1 VGRIGG
7 AIAVE
12 PPPGF
17 AEPYAMTLPTRA
29 LLCAALLAAALPSSS
44 AAQEPTPQPA
54 APSAPAPVRMPGTR
68 VHGAVFDSTI
78 MRPLANATVQ
88 LASRA
93 DIARGPS
100 YSAVTDASGFY
111 RIDSVP
117 PGDYLITFFSPRLDQ
132 LGLSGPMH
140 AVKVNLGVQRVEV
153 DLGLP
158 GARRVIAMHCGPK
171 PASDSSGLLMGEVRR
186 ADRPEPLAG
195 ANVNAQWFELTI
207 GSAGMVRSTPTKR
220 VRTGNDG
227 RFAICGIPW
236 DARISLF
243 AVAGRASTGS
253 VNMEVPPFSV
263 VTRDLL
269 VDVADTL
276 RLSDTSSVRRGTARL
291 SGIVRSPS
299 GSPLPGA
306 RVSLRG
312 TTTESTAD
320 AQGAYS
326 LSGLPAGTQTLEARA
341 IGYIP
346 IGVSVDLYSN
356 RAVTHDVRFDES
368 ARVLET
374 VNVTAQQVY
383 SRAEQEFLDA
393 KKRGFGHFLDREQ
406 IERRNPF
413 RTSDLLRAVPGVNIY
428 QGNSPGGTA
437 TITMR
442 GVSSLSGTCQP
453 AIVVDGM
460 RFLGDA
466 GDIDVL
472 SNPDDIQGMAIY
484 RGPAETPVE
493 FQGLNTCG
501 AIVIWTRRGAPPAR
515 RGREE

>member
-1 VGRIGG
+1 MMFPARL
-7 AIAVE
+7 A
-12 PPPGF
+12 F
-17 AEPYAMTLPTRA
+17 
-29 LLCAALLAAALPSSS
+29 CATLLAAAVPASS
-44 AAQEPTPQPA
+44 AAQQPTPPAAA
-54 APSAPAPVRMPGTR
+54 APSRVPGAR

-78 MRPLANATVQ
+78 MRPLADAMVQ
-88 LASRA
+88 LASRS
-93 DIARGPS
+93 DITRGPS
-100 YSAVTDASGFY
+100 YSAITDASGFY

-117 PGDYLITFFSPRLDQ
+117 PGDYLITFFSPRLDR
-132 LGLSGPMH
+132 LGLGSPMH
-140 AVKVNLGVQRVEV
+140 AVKVQLGVQRVEV
-153 DLGLP
+153 DMGLP
-158 GARRVIAMHCGPK
+158 GARRVIAMHCGPR

-207 GSAGMVRSTPTKR
+207 GTGGMVRSTPTKR
-220 VRTGNDG
+220 ARTGDDG

-276 RLSDTSSVRRGTARL
+276 RRSDTSTVARGTARL
-291 SGIVRSPS
+291 SGVVRAPN

-306 RVSLRG
+306 RLSLRG

-326 LSGLPAGTQTLEARA
+326 LSGLPAGTQTLDARA

-346 IGVSVDLYSN
+346 IAVSVDLYSN
-356 RAVTHDVRFDES
+356 RPVTQDVRFDES

-374 VNVTAQQVY
+374 VNVTAQQLY
-383 SRAEQEFLDA
+383 SRSEQEFLDA
-393 KKRGFGHFLDREQ
+393 KKRGFGYFLDREQ

-413 RTSDLLRAVPGVNIY
+413 RTSDLLRAIPGVNIQ
-428 QGNSPGGTA
+428 QGNTGSGTS
-437 TITMR
+437 ITMR
-442 GVSSLSGTCQP
+442 GVASVVGNCQP
-453 AIVVDGM
+453 AVVVDGM
-460 RFLGDA
+460 RFMGDA
-466 GDIDVL
+466 GEIDVL
-472 SNPDDIQGMAIY
+472 SNPSDIQGMAIY
-484 RGPAETPVE
+484 RGPSETPVE
-493 FQGLNTCG
+493 YQGMNTCG
-501 AIVIWTRRGAPPAR
+501 AIVIWTRRGAAPAR
-515 RGREE
+515 RSREE